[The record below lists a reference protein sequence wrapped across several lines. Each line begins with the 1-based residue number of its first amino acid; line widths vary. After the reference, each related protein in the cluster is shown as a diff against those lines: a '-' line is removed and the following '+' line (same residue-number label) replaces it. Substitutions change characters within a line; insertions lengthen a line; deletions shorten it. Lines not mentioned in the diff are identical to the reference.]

1 MRVLAIFLLSGAL
14 TVAMVVARSLARE
27 ADKRS
32 SALEK
37 RLDGFES
44 DLEALNTL
52 VATNSVIAHRRP
64 TCQPAEIAMPA
75 PKARE
80 VDDKS
85 PSLVIA
91 SAPERDIP
99 LGERAAAGDRDVEK
113 LGGTME
119 SNFSRQLLDQ
129 SWSAGAATEIRA
141 KVVARLPKDSQL
153 RSIECR
159 ESMCRLETS
168 HHSEEA
174 YQAFVNRSLTAQ
186 DFDWPG
192 AMFFAPLHAEGSGE
206 VTTVAYLMRPGYSPP
221 YADEVN

>member
-1 MRVLAIFLLSGAL
+1 MRVFAIFFLSGVL

-27 ADKRS
+27 ADKRT
-32 SALEK
+32 SALQK
-37 RLDGFES
+37 RLDGLES
-44 DLEALNTL
+44 DLEDLHTL
-52 VATNSVIAHRRP
+52 VAANNVVARNLP
-64 TCQPAEIAMPA
+64 TCQPAEMAMPE

-80 VDDKS
+80 VDDQS
-85 PSLVIA
+85 PSLVNA
-91 SAPERDIP
+91 SAPERDLP
-99 LGERAAAGDRDVEK
+99 LGERAAAVDRDAEK

-119 SNFSRQLLDQ
+119 SNFSKQLLDKN
-129 SWSAGAATEIRA
+129 WSAGAATEVRT

-192 AMFFAPLHAEGSGE
+192 AMFFAPLHAESSGE